1 MKERNERFR
10 YGGRGQIGIP
20 SNSFETQL
28 IWGNST
34 RSSYEFFKLSSSEDY
49 HDPYMYVLQ

>member
-49 HDPYMYVLQ
+49 HDPYMCVLQ